1 MVPFGKVFARKPEDW
16 FSGSLLSSFAVSRFG
31 KKRKTPEKPWNIL
44 SGPSWATLPDHSS
57 AQNYQLRKELSCL
70 VPLSNPIT
78 VEHEAHI
85 VILIASYSEVIGWTQ

>member
-1 MVPFGKVFARKPEDW
+1 MDLNLVLKGIE
-16 FSGSLLSSFAVSRFG
+16 
-31 KKRKTPEKPWNIL
+31 
-44 SGPSWATLPDHSS
+44 
-57 AQNYQLRKELSCL
+57 LRL